1 MNEQNL
7 RNFTINFGPQ
17 HPAAHGVLR
26 LVLELDGEVVARVDP
41 HIGLLHRG
49 TEKLIEQKTYLQAI
63 PYFDRLDYVAPMN
76 QEHAFCLAA
85 EKLLGIAVPRRGQLI
100 RVLYCEIGRILSHLL
115 NVTTQAMDVG
125 ALTPPL
131 WGFEEREKL
140 MVFYER
146 ASGSRMHAAY
156 FRIGGVHQDL
166 PPKLIDDIDA
176 WCDPFLQV
184 VADLETLL
192 TGNRIFKQR
201 NVDIGVV
208 SLKQAWEWGFSGVMV
223 RGSGAAWDLRKAQ
236 PYECYA
242 EMDFDIPIG
251 KNGDCYDRYCIRM
264 EEMRQSVRI
273 MKQCIAKLRAPDG
286 QGPVVVEDNKI
297 VPPRRGEMKRSM
309 EALIHHFKLYTEGF
323 HVPGRRGLCR
333 GRGAEGRVRRLSG
346 RRRHQQALQVQDPRA
361 GLCPSAGDGFHL
373 QGPSAGRRFGHPR
386 LARHRVRRGRPVMAQ
401 APIQFDRASG
411 ALEGANLWER
421 TAALALSTGSKIS
434 SHFSHRGYIGC
445 ANLLRKTLP
454 ERNIA
459 IKLNED
465 ATFEFPYGDG
475 YWSKLLNRSYHYE
488 DELELLFRDSADVD
502 YTLLDCGANYGY
514 WSVLVSS
521 KPFGAHK
528 AIAIEPSAQ
537 NFPKLANNAKVN
549 RSRFELMKCAIGAAR
564 GTARLSGT
572 KHEAFSIAGDHANG
586 EEVPVIALDNLLDDG
601 KVGSSGKFLIKLDV
615 EGVEIEA
622 IKGGTRLL
630 QADSVILCE
639 EHGNDPQHTVSRYIL
654 EHTPLK
660 LIVFDPRSNRLE
672 TVTELS
678 ILDRIKVSTHIGY
691 NVFGTASAFWLDRI
705 NALNANTARRA
716 Q

>member
-1 MNEQNL
+1 MTEHNL
-7 RNFTINFGPQ
+7 RNFTINCGPQ
-17 HPAAHGVLR
+17 HAAAHGVLR
-26 LVLELDGEVVARVDP
+26 LVLELDGENVERVDP
-41 HIGLLHRG
+41 NIGLVHRG
-49 TEKLIEQKTYLQAI
+49 TEKLIEYKTYPQAI

-85 EKLLGIAVPRRGQLI
+85 EKLLAITVPRRAQLI
-100 RVLYCEIGRILSHLL
+100 RVLYAEIGRLLSHLL

-166 PPKLIDDIDA
+166 PPKLIDDIEA
-176 WCDPFLQV
+176 WCDPFLAV
-184 VADLETLL
+184 IADLDRLL

-236 PYECYA
+236 PYECYT

-251 KNGDCYDRYCIRM
+251 KNGDCYDRYLIRM

-273 MKQCIAKLRAPDG
+273 MKQCITKLRAADG
-286 QGPVVVEDNKI
+286 QGPVAVEDNKI
-297 VPPRRGEMKRSM
+297 FPPRRGEMKRSM
-309 EALIHHFKLYTEGF
+309 EAL
-323 HVPGRRGLCR
+323 RAWLC
-333 GRGAEGRVRRLSG
+333 A
-346 RRRHQQALQVQDPRA
+346 
-361 GLCPSAGDGFHL
+361 SAGHGFHL
-373 QGPSAGRRFGHPR
+373 QGPFAGRRLGHPR
-386 LARHRVRRGRPVMAQ
+386 LARYRVRRGRSVIALP
-401 APIQFDRASG
+401 PIQFDRASG

-421 TAALALSTGSKIS
+421 TAALALATGSKIS

-459 IKLNED
+459 IKLNSD
-465 ATFEFPYGDG
+465 AVFEFPYGDG

-488 DELELLFRDSADVD
+488 DELELLFRDSAEVD

-521 KPFGAHK
+521 APFGSHK
-528 AIAIEPSAQ
+528 AIAIEPASQ
-537 NFPKLANNAKVN
+537 NFPKLANNAEINGN
-549 RSRFELMKCAIGAAR
+549 RFALMKCAIGAAR
-564 GTARLSGT
+564 GTALLSGT
-572 KHEAFSIAGDHANG
+572 KHEAFSIAGGANSGG

-601 KVGSSGKFLIKLDV
+601 KI
-615 EGVEIEA
+615 
-622 IKGGTRLL
+622 
-630 QADSVILCE
+630 
-639 EHGNDPQHTVSRYIL
+639 
-654 EHTPLK
+654 
-660 LIVFDPRSNRLE
+660 
-672 TVTELS
+672 
-678 ILDRIKVSTHIGY
+678 
-691 NVFGTASAFWLDRI
+691 SA
-705 NALNANTARRA
+705 A
-716 Q
+716 